1 MIIVLL
7 LELERSPTGSSNDK
21 HNRVDI
27 IVLLCISLCLYPW
40 TTKNDKIGHS
50 IVFYYK
56 YCYYCGW
63 SRDAK
68 IITNSRIR
76 GRRKDQFMVR
86 WQKGDGE
93 ATPLGPNK
101 HLAILG
107 EPRVPIDISG
117 TKLWVQNP
125 NECFWIS
132 KKILENEFWE
142 HYVQSALMNSV
153 GVKRKEKMTTVQVY
167 LWILGLILVLEPFL
181 SFSIIMAAA
190 GYCWSFWTY
199 GIQCGALCSVHT
211 GKWVSR

>member
-1 MIIVLL
+1 
-7 LELERSPTGSSNDK
+7 
-21 HNRVDI
+21 
-27 IVLLCISLCLYPW
+27 
-40 TTKNDKIGHS
+40 
-50 IVFYYK
+50 
-56 YCYYCGW
+56 
-63 SRDAK
+63 
-68 IITNSRIR
+68 
-76 GRRKDQFMVR
+76 MVR

-117 TKLWVQNP
+117 TKLWVHNP

-181 SFSIIMAAA
+181 SSWRQLGIVEAFEPMEYNVELFAQSILENE
-190 GYCWSFWTY
+190 F
-199 GIQCGALCSVHT
+199 QD
-211 GKWVSR
+211 R